1 LVLNSFIIVWVI
13 CERRQQ
19 KKIAGVA
26 LVGGYEVGVTI
37 GSDIAGSTVAK
48 EAKAVFPNMTLQ
60 EYQATQSNTADKIY
74 NRFSLAG
81 NFGTFMFKLFGS
93 DKKG

>member
-1 LVLNSFIIVWVI
+1 MWKAPA
-13 CERRQQ
+13 

-26 LVGGYEVGVTI
+26 LAGSYEVGVTI
-37 GSDIAGSTVAK
+37 GSEIAGSTAAK
-48 EAKAVFPNMTLQ
+48 EAKADFPNMTLQ

-93 DKKG
+93 EKKG